1 MPPKKAPV
9 PSLTTAEQMLLL
21 IAARVD
27 TAIRYMEANPGE
39 DSGQFMERM
48 AEEVVSNANYMFI
61 HFRI

>member
-61 HFRI
+61 HF

>member
-1 MPPKKAPV
+1 
-9 PSLTTAEQMLLL
+9 MLLL